1 MTFEMIK
8 AFVDFT
14 DEVCTDDDAVI
25 VAVKRGDTIKM
36 CVEGNPMEC
45 NKLKQKLYS
54 LVGGREAK

>member
-1 MTFEMIK
+1 MIR

-36 CVEGNPMEC
+36 CVEGTPMEC
-45 NKLKQKLYS
+45 NKLKQKLYL